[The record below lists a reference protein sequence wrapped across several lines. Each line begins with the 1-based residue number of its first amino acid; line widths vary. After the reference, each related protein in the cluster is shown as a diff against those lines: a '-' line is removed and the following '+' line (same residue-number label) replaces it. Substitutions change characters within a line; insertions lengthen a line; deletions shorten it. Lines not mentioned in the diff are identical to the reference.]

1 MKALQPIGT
10 EVQIENVL
18 FVTPQSET
26 DRVKEKVKILTDNIT
41 SIEKVNGSKVYD
53 VFICTDFDN
62 IYYNLEPTPERFKKV
77 LSNLIQVVNGKTQHT
92 RDYYYPIQYAKIKL
106 SN

>member
-1 MKALQPIGT
+1 MKTLQPIGIET
-10 EVQIENVL
+10 QIENVL
-18 FVTPQSET
+18 FGIPQTET
-26 DRVKEKVKILTDNIT
+26 DKVKEKVKFLTDNLDK
-41 SIEKVNGSKVYD
+41 IEKVNGTKVYD

-92 RDYYYPIQYAKIKL
+92 RDYYYPIQYAKIEF

>member
-18 FVTPQSET
+18 FSTPQSET

-53 VFICTDFDN
+53 VFICSDFDN
-62 IYYNLEPTPERFKKV
+62 IYYNLEPTPEVFKNLLQVTEEKKV
-77 LSNLIQVVNGKTQHT
+77 QHT
-92 RDYYYPIQYAKIKL
+92 RKYYYPIQYAKIEF

>member
-1 MKALQPIGT
+1 MKTLQPIGIET
-10 EVQIENVL
+10 QIENVL
-18 FVTPQSET
+18 FGTPQSET

-62 IYYNLEPTPERFKKV
+62 IYYNLEPTPERFK
-77 LSNLIQVVNGKTQHT
+77 NLIEVTKDKKVHHT
-92 RDYYYPIQYAKIKL
+92 RKYYYPIQYAKIEF